1 MENKKMFIVS
11 KEKAREIIDS
21 DRCTNCGK
29 YGLEFGYFSEDAN
42 EKRLIIRCQRCG
54 HTMIMS

>member
-1 MENKKMFIVS
+1 MFIVN

>member
-1 MENKKMFIVS
+1 MENKKMFIVN

-29 YGLEFGYFSEDAN
+29 YYVVKDVDT
-42 EKRLIIRCQRCG
+42 Q
-54 HTMIMS
+54 